1 MRVSMCA
8 CMQLSDIKMWFDIR
22 EAIFNT
28 FIKTL
33 DMPIIEFLLRQHNEY
48 QNDKK
53 SSENKCTSLYSFDRA
68 DGTEIWLKPAVSS
81 VSLAFWQFNA
91 FTFHAY
97 NLFSKQHS
105 VFCLFLFH
113 SHATNTERISKD
125 HNSGLFYFRFH

>member
-33 DMPIIEFLLRQHNEY
+33 DMPINEFLLRQHDEY

-53 SSENKCTSLYSFDRA
+53 SSENKCTSPYSFDRA

-91 FTFHAY
+91 L
-97 NLFSKQHS
+97 LFMRIIYSANNIQ
-105 VFCLFLFH
+105 FLFIFIPF
-113 SHATNTERISKD
+113 ACDKYRA
-125 HNSGLFYFRFH
+125 YF